1 MLPKKETVT
10 QINEGDFLAYARS
23 GDAGVD
29 DDVLHSPYVVVGHEE
44 DWLERHGTMNAT
56 VND

>member
-1 MLPKKETVT
+1 MRGQEH
-10 QINEGDFLAYARS
+10 N
-23 GDAGVD
+23 AGGL
-29 DDVLHSPYVVVGHEE
+29 DVLRPYVVVGHEE